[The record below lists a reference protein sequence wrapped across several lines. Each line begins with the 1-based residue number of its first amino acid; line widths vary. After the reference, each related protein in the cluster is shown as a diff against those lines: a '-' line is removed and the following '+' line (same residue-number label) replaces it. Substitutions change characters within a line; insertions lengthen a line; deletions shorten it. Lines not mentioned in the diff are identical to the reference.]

1 MFCAFFHFFPLL
13 PPEPVEIKYVSLI
26 RMHLHHP
33 IMCLSFNHRSY
44 FPIFDVEWSESKMT
58 CSFQCFEV
66 TPSSSATVPSS
77 SSSAMPSKLSELQN
91 VMKTETGS
99 RMRIQWKEKSLT
111 FDYGVLDR
119 RIEYMSLGK
128 YFVEKLSIP
137 EETGASVVDEDLKK
151 KRIFGTSLEFYV
163 TQIK

>member
-1 MFCAFFHFFPLL
+1 MWSLGIKEIVPFQGADGKVTFLHERVFVVLKEFGHYSFPKRSDVLKL
-13 PPEPVEIKYVSLI
+13 SAESVREGAPSTHSMSSIVQSLG
-26 RMHLHHP
+26 LA
-33 IMCLSFNHRSY
+33 SY

-111 FDYGVLDR
+111 F
-119 RIEYMSLGK
+119 EY
-128 YFVEKLSIP
+128 
-137 EETGASVVDEDLKK
+137 VVYCLNALHT
-151 KRIFGTSLEFYV
+151 RTVIHLVRVFF
-163 TQIK
+163 